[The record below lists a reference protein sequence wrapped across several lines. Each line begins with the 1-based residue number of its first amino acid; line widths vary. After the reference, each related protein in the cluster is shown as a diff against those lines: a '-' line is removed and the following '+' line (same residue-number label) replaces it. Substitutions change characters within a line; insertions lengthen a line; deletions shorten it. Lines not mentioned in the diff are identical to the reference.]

1 MLALNVVMLLMMGRR
16 FIGAKQIDLETM
28 SAALSGYLLIAA
40 IWSKIYFLII
50 QIDASAFV
58 VGHSAHLNSSTLL
71 YFSLQTLT
79 TLGLG
84 DILPV
89 DPFVRML
96 VVNEAIIGQ
105 FYIATVIARLATLP
119 KP

>member
-1 MLALNVVMLLMMGRR
+1 
-16 FIGAKQIDLETM
+16 
-28 SAALSGYLLIAA
+28 
-40 IWSKIYFLII
+40 
-50 QIDASAFV
+50 
-58 VGHSAHLNSSTLL
+58 
-71 YFSLQTLT
+71 LQTLT

-119 KP
+119 KT